1 MEQNNT
7 LLGLVLFIAA
17 TLYTINLVKR
27 RKRRE
32 KKNYPDYWD
41 ASMYF
46 RGLVGG
52 IAVMIGAVILLV
64 KQCGSL

>member
-32 KKNYPDYWD
+32 KKT
-41 ASMYF
+41 
-46 RGLVGG
+46 
-52 IAVMIGAVILLV
+52 IQIIGMLQCILEV
-64 KQCGSL
+64 

>member
-32 KKNYPDYWD
+32 KKL
-41 ASMYF
+41 S
-46 RGLVGG
+46 R
-52 IAVMIGAVILLV
+52 LLGCFNV
-64 KQCGSL
+64 F